1 MAKTTQTANPFG
13 NLTHSAYVP
22 TYVGLPIERMKETA
36 DVLQDKYNTAV
47 ANDNTTKTQLAQMA
61 LNEVDEKKRI
71 DALAGYEEAMKG
83 IRESGR
89 YEDANTIISN
99 SAADIATNSGLI
111 ESLKSEQGRI
121 KQKALQDQ
129 QLAAGKA
136 QEKDIDYVNKV
147 AKENYAATGGV
158 YFDEETGAWTGK
170 WEAPSIPEVQNIGA
184 VADKFLAGWK
194 ADTKL
199 GKYIKVKDKDGE
211 GYKWYDTTGHVDDTG
226 LFIVSP
232 SVEEAKIED
241 VMYAAQKHLLQDPAV
256 SNRLDFEMGRDNV
269 TFQSIVDASGEEA
282 NIRRI
287 LMQNDLVNLLGYDE
301 KTILQLD
308 DEELALLHEKNKR
321 IQEGILGAGEK
332 HSYEKTTQKKLGDS
346 LYARKMKAAAEAGS
360 DEAAVEIEH
369 QNSRA
374 MSGAQ
379 KTGGLNWTVSEYVET
394 ISSYDNV
401 IKAQE
406 QTVTNL
412 RNQIQA
418 ALKQNA
424 STDVGGLKNSLAK
437 AQMLLD
443 EQKEKKRIDNINW
456 NIAKTAA
463 EKELGIDDSQEYVE
477 KVRELETENPKE
489 KKYYDDLKNKVRY
502 VWQYNQKRQN
512 LPFDNTEWEKAQDKY
527 WGAKWWASS
536 NSFQDYA
543 FAMMDGKRSE
553 GGTWIGTGAPGNW
566 IWSNTPEQ
574 QVAQDTWDEV
584 LKESKQLKLDHLQ
597 NAKDWGG
604 AESPKQKYWR
614 NTNELQ
620 AANQDIGEEITRQLG
635 ILNAP
640 KQMQYSYID
649 MSKSRGDKSAS
660 SVFQKTANSAL
671 MNSPHNYRVID
682 KQTGK
687 EIAWHLNNDAGG
699 SNISLADGTANR
711 NNINILGITTQYM
724 NNFGY
729 GFAAQENIMSEDG
742 KEIIGTRDLMIV
754 EKTGNS
760 VMLDA
765 AKVELQKGFVI
776 ESIGDN
782 KGVQKG
788 MKEMGWDKSDAYFA
802 KLNSIEIDRQLAQM
816 DEILPPIPSAGQ
828 TTPNSQ
834 SMNVIVSLDKRAEV
848 TMNRYPNGTY
858 DYDISVW
865 EINSAGKKG
874 KKVTPDY
881 YKRKENKGYQNR
893 HEVELVLERFAG
905 IQNYYEEPLST
916 MEKVANGDL
925 PGAKLTNNMTSTN
938 HLNPAF
944 KQDLYSWLKTHNK
957 AFDPD
962 GEGFNVASMT
972 RDKGYNLAIGGSRTA
987 GQLTGKGIDIT
998 IDTNG
1003 SVAMSKWLGEIDKKT
1018 NKGKNT
1024 EEYKIDPNY
1033 KRIKGTNLIFRFY
1046 SIDDANG
1053 SRVPHLDLQYA
1064 KQ

>member
-22 TYVGLPIERMKETA
+22 TYVGLPIKRMKETA

-71 DALAGYEEAMKG
+71 DALTGYEEAMKG

-211 GYKWYDTTGHVDDTG
+211 GYKWYDTTGHLDESG

-232 SVEEAKIED
+232 SVEEARIEE

-256 SNRLDFEMGRDNV
+256 SGRLDFEMRRDGV
-269 TFQSIVDASGEEA
+269 TFQSVVDASGEEA
-282 NIRRI
+282 DIRRN
-287 LMQNDLVNLLGYDE
+287 LMQDDLVNLLGYDE

-308 DEELALLHEKNKR
+308 DEELALVYEKNKR

-332 HSYEKTTQKKLGDS
+332 HSYDKTTQKKLGDS
-346 LYARKMKAAAEAGS
+346 LYARKMKAAMDAGS
-360 DEAAVEIEH
+360 DEAAVEIQH

-374 MSGAQ
+374 MSGAL
-379 KTGGLNWTVSEYVET
+379 KTGGLNWTVPEYVET
-394 ISSYDNV
+394 MNNYDNV

-406 QTVTNL
+406 QTVTTL

-418 ALKQNA
+418 ALNQNT
-424 STDVGGLKNSLAK
+424 SNDVGGLKNQLAK

-463 EKELGIDDSQEYVE
+463 EKELGIPDAQEYVD
-477 KVRELETENPKE
+477 KVRELEVDNPDE
-489 KKYYDDLKNKVRY
+489 KKYFDDLKNKVRY
-502 VWQYNQKRQN
+502 VWQYTQTKQG
-512 LPFDNTEWEKAQDKY
+512 LPTDDIAWEKAQDAY
-527 WGAKWWASS
+527 WEGVWTEPEF
-536 NSFQDYA
+536 NDYA
-543 FAMMDGKRSE
+543 LTVMGDN
-553 GGTWIGTGAPGNW
+553 APGNW
-566 IWSNTPEQ
+566 LWANTPEQ

-584 LKESKQLKLDHLQ
+584 LIAASNLTIDT
-597 NAKDWGG
+597 KDPKRIYWGKI
-604 AESPKQKYWR
+604 SDF
-614 NTNELQ
+614 Q
-620 AANQDIGEEITRQLG
+620 AANQNIGKEITKQLG

-660 SVFQKTANSAL
+660 SVFQKTANAAL

-682 KQTGK
+682 KLTGK

-711 NNINILGITTQYM
+711 NNINVLGITTQYM

-729 GFAAQENIMSEDG
+729 GFAAKENIMSEDG
-742 KEIIGTRDLMIV
+742 KTITGTRDLMIV

-765 AKVELQKGFVI
+765 AKVAMQKGFVV
-776 ESIGDN
+776 ESIGNN

-788 MKEMGWDKSDAYFA
+788 MKQMGWDKSDAFFA
-802 KLNSIEIDRQLAQM
+802 KLNSIEIDKQLAQM
-816 DEILPPIPSAGQ
+816 DEILPPVPPAGQ

-834 SMNVIVSLDKRAEV
+834 SMNIVVSLDKRAEV
-848 TMNRYPNGTY
+848 TMNRYANGTY

-865 EINSAGKKG
+865 EIDGAGKKG
-874 KKVTPDY
+874 KKVTSDY

-944 KQDLYSWLKTHNK
+944 KKDLYNWFKTHNK
-957 AFDPD
+957 RFDPD
-962 GEGFNVASMT
+962 GKGFNVASMT
-972 RDKGYNLAIGGSRTA
+972 RDKGYNLSIGGSRTA
-987 GQLTGKGIDIT
+987 GQLTGRGIDIV
-998 IDTNG
+998 IDTAG
-1003 SVAMSKWLGEIDKKT
+1003 SVAMTNWLGEIDKKT

-1033 KRIKGTNLIFRFY
+1033 KRIKGTNLIVRY
-1046 SIDDANG
+1046 YTVYDANG
-1053 SRVPHLDLQYA
+1053 QSAVPHMDIQYA